1 MKRIK
6 GFLLVLSL
14 SIVCIGGAH
23 ASDTNLPKNMIWS
36 CYDVGSTGYVQASA
50 VANAFL
56 KKYDI
61 RVRLIP
67 SGTSIGRVM
76 PLVAQR
82 ASVGFLANEAYF
94 ASEGSYDFATYSW
107 GPQDLMAI
115 AGRPTSFPL
124 ITTKVSGIKNASD
137 LKGKKVSWVV
147 GNPSLNVK
155 MTAILAFA
163 NLTWDDVE
171 KVEFP
176 GYAPALKGLIQ
187 GSVDA
192 SVGSTT
198 ASILYELE
206 TSKNGIY
213 YPQLDPNDKEGWDR
227 LQQIIPFAFPY
238 KENVG
243 AGIDKEQPLYLL
255 GYRYPIVTVRTDA
268 DADFVYNFI
277 KALDETY
284 PLYKDAAASMP
295 PWDLSLSGTPPVDVP
310 FHDGAIKYLKEKG
323 LWKKSHQAWN
333 EKMLSKI
340 EKIKTKWEMAI
351 TEGQNKKM
359 KQKDFKKY
367 WMKELSQLSE

>member
-1 MKRIK
+1 MKHIK
-6 GFLLVLSL
+6 RFLLVLSL

-23 ASDTNLPKNMIWS
+23 ASETNLPKTMVWS

-50 VANAFL
+50 IANAFL

-76 PLVAQR
+76 PLIAQR
-82 ASVGFLANEAYF
+82 ASVGFLANEAFF

-124 ITTKVSGIKNASD
+124 ITTKVSGIKKVSD
-137 LKGKKVSWVV
+137 LKGKKLSWVV

-176 GYAPALKGLIQ
+176 GYAPSLKGLIQ

-192 SVGSTT
+192 SVGSST
-198 ASILYELE
+198 ASVLYELE
-206 TSKNGIY
+206 TSKKGIY
-213 YPQLDPNDKEGWDR
+213 YPSLDPNDKEGWDR
-227 LQQIIPFAFPY
+227 LRHVIPFAFPY

-243 AGIDKEQPLYLL
+243 AGIEKDKPIHLL

-295 PWDLSLSGTPPVDVP
+295 PWDLSLSGAPPVDVP

-323 LWKKSHQAWN
+323 LWEKSHQTWN
-333 EKMLSKI
+333 EEMLRKR
-340 EKIKTKWEMAI
+340 EKIHTKWEMATI
-351 TEGQNKKM
+351 EGQNKKM

-367 WMKELSQLSE
+367 WMKQLSQLPE